1 MHGNARE
8 SQSPGLERVGRGVAS
23 PRRDQQGLDAPDGRQ
38 SQDPG
43 HFLGQMTRITVSSQ
57 QGILGKAG
65 CPEKGL
71 WSPGPQGCL
80 AGPVPLAI
88 LVRESPSPRGVLGLC
103 DFVIGRQA
111 SSWFA
116 HTFGFTANPQ
126 RVLWEGRLRAVDEW
140 FHDLGGVPWLSHP
153 SSYLHLW
160 VDLPHQQSGFLS
172 LGRRGRKLTQF
183 MGRRAHT
190 PAPCRAPSLR
200 KGSEHEW
207 GGKEENRCPDEV
219 PPVSSSL
226 PSSVGIALPSILVN
240 LPLRGSGG
248 VPAYLLHQIP
258 WPTRVGPPC
267 LVYTASGSLCGPEE
281 QGIKVGTSRGTK
293 HSSLHRSRWSSF
305 ISDL

>member
-1 MHGNARE
+1 M
-8 SQSPGLERVGRGVAS
+8 GRGVAS
-23 PRRDQQGLDAPDGRQ
+23 PRTDQRGLDTPDGRQ
-38 SQDPG
+38 SQDLG

-71 WSPGPQGCL
+71 RSPGPQGCL

-88 LVRESPSPRGVLGLC
+88 LVRESPSPRGDLRLC

-126 RVLWEGRLRAVDEW
+126 RVLWEGQLRAVDEW
-140 FHDLGGVPWLSHP
+140 FRDLGGVPWLPHP

-160 VDLPHQQSGFLS
+160 VDLPRQQSGFLS
-172 LGRRGRKLTQF
+172 LGRQGRKLTQC

-200 KGSEHEW
+200 KGSEREGGERRRTGVLMRRPPSPPLSPPLW
-207 GGKEENRCPDEV
+207 G
-219 PPVSSSL
+219 
-226 PSSVGIALPSILVN
+226 
-240 LPLRGSGG
+240 
-248 VPAYLLHQIP
+248 
-258 WPTRVGPPC
+258 
-267 LVYTASGSLCGPEE
+267 
-281 QGIKVGTSRGTK
+281 
-293 HSSLHRSRWSSF
+293 
-305 ISDL
+305 